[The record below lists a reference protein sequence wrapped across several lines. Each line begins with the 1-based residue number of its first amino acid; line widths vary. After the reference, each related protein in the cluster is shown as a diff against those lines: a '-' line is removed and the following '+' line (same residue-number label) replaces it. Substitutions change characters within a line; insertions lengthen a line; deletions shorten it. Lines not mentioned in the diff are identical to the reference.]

1 MALYIA
7 KDTKKDVVGYYPTD
21 DTLILVEDK
30 PNSIDRT
37 AELPSVKR
45 DYWKVENGFFVEM
58 TDDEKITADEQELTE
73 LKELK
78 KLEVKEEAQRRIKTS
93 PSEDEEGAFVG
104 VDEVKQRNYLAHA
117 VSLLREALTI
127 DLGYDPITKLS
138 QEKQEIYNNLLDATW
153 VGVQDV
159 RSRSNLIEAE
169 DIDLLDN
176 VEEIKNVKIKDNPKW
191 SE

>member
-1 MALYIA
+1 M
-7 KDTKKDVVGYYPTD
+7 
-21 DTLILVEDK
+21 
-30 PNSIDRT
+30 
-37 AELPSVKR
+37 
-45 DYWKVENGFFVEM
+45 
-58 TDDEKITADEQELTE
+58 
-73 LKELK
+73 
-78 KLEVKEEAQRRIKTS
+78 
-93 PSEDEEGAFVG
+93 
-104 VDEVKQRNYLAHA
+104 AHA